1 MGELV
6 WLRNPEGGLNNLPW
20 EEKVITNG
28 PESIY
33 DVIPGSSDSIILFAA
48 EFFTKKL
55 TVYEISTKTCLLL
68 RSKVI
73 DDTIDFAYSVK
84 YINLTGNY

>member
-55 TVYEISTKTCLLL
+55 TVYEISTKTGLLL